1 MQRII
6 LYTLLSLLSVC
17 QLWAD
22 NITISV
28 EAETTVEVNTNF
40 RVKFTVNTQDISNFQ
55 APDFKG
61 LEVIYGPA
69 TSRQSSYQ
77 YINGKS
83 TQSSTISFTYTLT
96 AKAPGQYTI
105 GPAMVQSQGKVIKS
119 NPVTIKVVKGRGGNA
134 NPPGGNAGNG
144 QQPSRPTPP
153 PSAAKGI
160 SANDL
165 FMLATASRTKV
176 YEQEAVLV
184 TYKVYTTLNLV
195 GLEGKLPTLD
205 GFQIQE
211 VPLPQ
216 TKQLTPE
223 TYNGKQYF
231 SVVWSQYVLFPQ
243 KTGKL
248 TIPSINYDAVVR
260 FESLTLDPFDAMMNG
275 FNGVEERKKQI
286 QTPELT
292 INVSPLPAKPADF
305 SGAVGKFNIQSS
317 INEQEVLTGDAVKL
331 KLDITGSGNLK
342 LITAPK
348 VNFPHSFETYTPKE
362 NDDYK
367 LGNNNLEGTK
377 TIEYLAVPRNPGTF
391 TIPSIS
397 FTYFDPDAR
406 SYKTLKTEP
415 YTIEVKKG
423 KGNAAQDIADF
434 SKQDVEELNQD
445 IRYIK
450 QGEVHL
456 NDDSATTLFSL
467 SYLLWYLVP
476 LAVFFILFTLLRRQH
491 QGNTN
496 VGAMKEKKANKVA
509 RKRLKLAAA
518 LLQQKRQNEF
528 YDEVLKALYG
538 YTTDKLHM
546 PQVQLSKDNVE
557 AELSSRGVPAELISA
572 FIAVINDCEFARYAP
587 GNPEDTMENVF
598 EKAVSLISQIE
609 KELK

>member
-1 MQRII
+1 M
-6 LYTLLSLLSVC
+6 SVSTM
-17 QLWAD
+17 LAD
-22 NITISV
+22 NVTITV
-28 EAETTVEVNTNF
+28 DAETTVEVNSNF
-40 RVKFTVNTQDISNFQ
+40 RVRFTVNTQDISNFQ

-61 LEVIYGPA
+61 LEVVYGPA
-69 TSRQSSYQ
+69 TSRQTSMQS
-77 YINGKS
+77 INGKV

-96 AKAPGQYTI
+96 AMNPGQYTI

-119 NPVTIKVVKGRGGNA
+119 KPVTIKVVKGRGGNA
-134 NPPGGNAGNG
+134 PPAGGSGNNPQHQRPQA
-144 QQPSRPTPP
+144 PSPQ
-153 PSAAKGI
+153 AGI
-160 SANDL
+160 SASDL
-165 FMLATASRTKV
+165 FMTATASHTRV

-216 TKQLTPE
+216 TKQLMPE
-223 TYNGKQYF
+223 TYNGHQYF

-248 TIPSINYDAVVR
+248 TIPSISYDAVVR
-260 FESLTLDPFDAMMNG
+260 YESLTLDPFDAMMNG

-292 INVSPLPAKPADF
+292 INVSPLPDKPAEF
-305 SGAVGKFNIQSS
+305 SGAVGKFSIHSS
-317 INEQEVLTGDAVKL
+317 VNNQEVLTGDAVKL

-348 VNFPHSFETYTPKE
+348 VNFPGSFESYTPKE
-362 NDDYK
+362 NDDYR
-367 LGNNNLEGTK
+367 LGANNLEGTK
-377 TIEYLAVPRNPGTF
+377 TIEYLAVPRNPGSF
-391 TIPSIS
+391 TIPAIS

-406 SYKTLKTEP
+406 AYKTLKTEP
-415 YTIEVKKG
+415 YTIEVTKG

-434 SKQDVEELNQD
+434 SKQDVQELNQD

-450 QGEVHL
+450 QGKIHA
-456 NDDSATTLFSL
+456 NDGSATSLFTL

-476 LAVFFILFTLLRRQH
+476 LAVFVLLFIILRRQH
-491 QGNTN
+491 QDNANLGE
-496 VGAMKEKKANKVA
+496 MKKKKANKVA
-509 RKRLKLAAA
+509 RKRLKQAAA

-538 YTTDKLHM
+538 YITDKLHM

-557 AELSSRGVPAELISA
+557 AELSSRGVPSEMISS
-572 FIAVINDCEFARYAP
+572 FIAVIDDCEFARYAP
-587 GNPEDTMENVF
+587 GNPEATMENVY

>member
-1 MQRII
+1 MQRFLLYI
-6 LYTLLSLLSVC
+6 LFSVLSVSTM
-17 QLWAD
+17 LAD
-22 NITISV
+22 NVTITV
-28 EAETTVEVNTNF
+28 DAETTVEVNSNF
-40 RVKFTVNTQDISNFQ
+40 RVRFTINTQDISNFQ

-61 LEVIYGPA
+61 LEVVYGPA
-69 TSRQSSYQ
+69 TSRQTSMQS
-77 YINGKS
+77 INGKV

-96 AKAPGQYTI
+96 AMNPGQYTI
-105 GPAMVQSQGKVIKS
+105 GPATVQSQGKVIKS
-119 NPVTIKVVKGRGGNA
+119 KPVTIKVVKGRGGNT
-134 NPPGGNAGNG
+134 PPAGNQG
-144 QQPSRPTPP
+144 HNPQPQRPQA
-153 PSAAKGI
+153 PSPQAGI

-165 FMLATASRTKV
+165 FMTATASKTRV
-176 YEQEAVLV
+176 YEQEALLV

-216 TKQLTPE
+216 TKQLMPE
-223 TYNGKQYF
+223 TYNGRQYF

-248 TIPSINYDAVVR
+248 TIPSISYDAVVR
-260 FESLTLDPFDAMMNG
+260 YESLTLDPFDAMMNG

-286 QTPELT
+286 QTPELS
-292 INVSPLPAKPADF
+292 INVSPLPEKPADF
-305 SGAVGKFNIQSS
+305 SGAVGKFSIRSS
-317 INEQEVLTGDAVKL
+317 VNNQDVLTGDAVKL

-348 VNFPHSFETYTPKE
+348 VNFPSSFESYTPKE
-362 NDDYK
+362 NDDYR
-367 LGNNNLEGTK
+367 LGASNLEGTK
-377 TIEYLAVPRNPGTF
+377 TIDYLAVPRNPGSF
-391 TIPSIS
+391 TIPAIS

-406 SYKTLKTEP
+406 AYKTLTTEP
-415 YTIEVKKG
+415 YTIDVKKG

-434 SKQDVEELNQD
+434 SKQDVQELNQD

-450 QGEVHL
+450 QGKVRA
-456 NDDSATTLFSL
+456 NDGSATQLFTLN
-467 SYLLWYLVP
+467 YLLWYLVP
-476 LAVFFILFTLLRRQH
+476 LVVFVVLFMILRRQH
-491 QGNTN
+491 QDNAN
-496 VGAMKEKKANKVA
+496 VGELKKKKANKVA
-509 RKRLKLAAA
+509 RKRLKLAAS

-538 YTTDKLHM
+538 YITDKLHM

-557 AELSSRGVPAELISA
+557 AELSSRGVNAEMISS

-587 GNPEDTMENVF
+587 GNPEATMENVF